1 MTNIKGGSGGKTA
14 IDSRCSAAYIMPMS
28 QGIDEILGP
37 GGLLSSAVEGY
48 EPRNSQVEMA
58 HLIEEALR
66 TGRHAMIEGGTGTG
80 KTFGYL
86 VPLVLSR
93 KKCVIS
99 TGTKNLQEQIYLKDI
114 PLLSRAGL
122 RGIDAVMMKGRRNY
136 LCLYRFDRV
145 FSERLFPAAA
155 GTKKRIERW
164 LAATRF
170 ADRAELPWLS
180 DEDPLWD
187 ELSASSEQCLGS
199 DCPFLENCFL
209 GKLRSRAAEARI
221 VIVNHHL
228 MCADLKIRQ
237 GGFGE
242 IIPRSQ
248 VVLFDEAHSLDD
260 VATSYFGERLSSHQL
275 MDLTADWR
283 KTDRDPEA
291 GRGTSTA
298 GYLAEIT
305 AGVEDLLA
313 LFTGLPEKDK
323 INDRLIVKLRR
334 GPAAKIDRALASLH
348 AAGASASEEPEL
360 PLLAQRAAEY
370 RNVMKEIFST
380 DDWNHLVWYEKRARS
395 VILHSSPLDVA
406 RPLQESLYKKVENVI
421 FTSATLTTVGN
432 FDYVRSRL
440 GVQDALEAAYPSHFD
455 FSAQSLL
462 YIPRDMPPPGDTSF
476 PHALATRILDLL
488 HRTRGRAL
496 VLFTSYNNLN
506 KVFDFLSGRLP
517 YTIFRQG
524 DAPRTALLQ
533 AFREDLHS
541 VLLATGSFWEGV
553 DVPGEALSCLVI
565 DKLPFASPS
574 EPVISARIE
583 AIRER
588 GGNPFFEY
596 QVPSAIISLK
606 QGLGRLI
613 RKKTDRGILAILDVR
628 LLTSRYG
635 TMFLSSLPRIPLTNE
650 TSAISSFIEAD
661 AHRRG

>member
-1 MTNIKGGSGGKTA
+1 MVMFQE
-14 IDSRCSAAYIMPMS
+14 ID
-28 QGIDEILGP
+28 DILGP
-37 GGLLSSAVEGY
+37 GGLLASAVEGY
-48 EPRNSQVEMA
+48 EPRSSQIDMA

-66 TGRHAMIEGGTGTG
+66 SGRDAMIEGGTGTG

-145 FSERLFPAAA
+145 FSERLFPAA
-155 GTKKRIERW
+155 GSVKKRIERW
-164 LAATRF
+164 LATTSF
-170 ADRAELPWLS
+170 ADRAELTWMS

-209 GKLRSRAAEARI
+209 AKLRSRAAEARI

-228 MCADLKIRQ
+228 MCADLRIRQ

-248 VVLFDEAHSLDD
+248 VVLFDEAHSLDE

-275 MDLTADWR
+275 MDLASDWR
-283 KTDRDPEA
+283 KADRNLEA
-291 GRGTSTA
+291 DRTTSAT
-298 GYLAEIT
+298 GHLADIT
-305 AGVEDLLA
+305 AGVEGMLA
-313 LFTGLPEKDK
+313 LFTGLPEKGQ
-323 INDRLIVKLRR
+323 INDRLLDKLWK
-334 GPAAKIDRALASLH
+334 GPAVAINRGLSGLH
-348 AAGASASEEPEL
+348 AAGASASDEPEL
-360 PLLAQRAAEY
+360 PLLAQKAAEY
-370 RNVMKEIFST
+370 RNVLEEIFSAA
-380 DDWNHLVWYEKRARS
+380 DSNHLVWYEKRARS

-406 RPLQESLYKKVENVI
+406 GPLQESLYKKVENVI

-432 FDYVRSRL
+432 FDYLRSRL
-440 GVQDALEAAYPSHFD
+440 GVQNALEAAYPSHFD

-462 YIPRDMPPPGDTSF
+462 YIPRDLPSPGDPLF
-476 PHALATRILDLL
+476 PDALAHRILDILC
-488 HRTRGRAL
+488 RTRGRAL

-506 KVFDFLSGRLP
+506 KVFDFLSGRVP

-553 DVPGEALSCLVI
+553 DVPGEALSCLII

-574 EPVISARIE
+574 EPIISARIE
-583 AIRER
+583 AVRER
-588 GGNPFFEY
+588 GGNPFIEY

-635 TMFLSSLPRIPLTNE
+635 SMFLSSLPRIPLTNE
-650 TSAISSFIEAD
+650 MSAISAFMD
-661 AHRRG
+661 AEKHRRG

>member
-1 MTNIKGGSGGKTA
+1 MI
-14 IDSRCSAAYIMPMS
+14 IDSELPAAYIMPMS
-28 QGIDEILGP
+28 QQIDEILGP
-37 GGLLSSAVEGY
+37 GGLLAGAVEGY

-66 TGRHAMIEGGTGTG
+66 SGRHAMIEGGTGTG

-122 RGIDAVMMKGRRNY
+122 RGIDAVMMKGRKNY

-155 GTKKRIERW
+155 GAKRRLERW
-164 LAATRF
+164 LATTRF
-170 ADRAELPWLS
+170 ADRAELPWLQ
-180 DEDPLWD
+180 DEDPLWN

-228 MCADLKIRQ
+228 MCADLRIRQ

-248 VVLFDEAHSLDD
+248 VVLFDEAHSLDE

-283 KTDRDPEA
+283 KADRNIEA
-291 GRGTSTA
+291 GREPASA
-298 GYLAEIT
+298 GHLEEII
-305 AGVEDLLA
+305 AGVQDLLA
-313 LFTGLPEKDK
+313 LFMELPEKGKVD
-323 INDRLIVKLRR
+323 DGLIGKLQK
-334 GPAAKIDRALASLH
+334 GPAVKIDRGLFGLG
-348 AAGASASEEPEL
+348 AAGASATEEPEL
-360 PLLAQRAAEY
+360 PLLAQRASEY
-370 RNVMKEIFST
+370 RKAMAEIFSA
-380 DDWNHLVWYEKRARS
+380 DDSNHLFWYEKRARS
-395 VILHSSPLDVA
+395 VILHASPLDVA
-406 RPLQESLYKKVENVI
+406 GPLQESLYKKVENVI

-455 FSAQSLL
+455 FSTQSLL
-462 YIPRDMPPPGDTSF
+462 YIPRDLPPPGDPSF
-476 PHALATRILDLL
+476 PGALAPRILDIL
-488 HRTRGRAL
+488 HLTRGRAL

-574 EPVISARIE
+574 EPIISARIE

-588 GGNPFFEY
+588 GGNPFIEY

-613 RKKTDRGILAILDVR
+613 RKRTDRGILAILDVR

-635 TMFLSSLPRIPLTNE
+635 SMFLSSLPPMSLTSE
-650 TSAISSFIEAD
+650 MSAISGFMEPEVHTGD
-661 AHRRG
+661 

>member
-1 MTNIKGGSGGKTA
+1 
-14 IDSRCSAAYIMPMS
+14 MPMF
-28 QGIDEILGP
+28 QEIDEILGP
-37 GGLLSSAVEGY
+37 GGLLAGAVEGY
-48 EPRNSQVEMA
+48 EPRSSQIDMA
-58 HLIEEALR
+58 HLIEGALHS
-66 TGRHAMIEGGTGTG
+66 GMDAMIEGGTGTG

-86 VPLVLSR
+86 VPLILSR

-145 FSERLFPAAA
+145 FSERLFPAA
-155 GTKKRIERW
+155 GGVKKRIERW
-164 LAATRF
+164 LATTSF
-170 ADRAELPWLS
+170 ADRAELTWMS

-209 GKLRSRAAEARI
+209 AKLRSRAAEARI

-228 MCADLKIRQ
+228 MCADLRIRQ

-248 VVLFDEAHSLDD
+248 VVLFDEAHSLDE

-275 MDLTADWR
+275 MDLTSDWR
-283 KTDRDPEA
+283 KADRHVEA
-291 GRGTSTA
+291 DRAPSSAGHLADITTS
-298 GYLAEIT
+298 
-305 AGVEDLLA
+305 VEAMLA
-313 LFTGLPEKDK
+313 LFTELPGKGK
-323 INDRLIVKLRR
+323 INDKLMDKLWKGPMVALTR
-334 GPAAKIDRALASLH
+334 GLSGLNT
-348 AAGASASEEPEL
+348 AGASALDEPEL

-370 RNVMKEIFST
+370 RNVLEEIFSAA
-380 DDWNHLVWYEKRARS
+380 DSNHLVWYEKRARS

-406 RPLQESLYKKVENVI
+406 GPLQESLYKKVESVL

-432 FDYVRSRL
+432 FDYLRSRL

-462 YIPRDMPPPGDTSF
+462 YIPRDLPSPGDASF
-476 PHALATRILDLL
+476 PDALAPRILDILC
-488 HRTRGRAL
+488 RTRGRAL

-553 DVPGEALSCLVI
+553 DVPGETLSCLII

-574 EPVISARIE
+574 EPIISARIE

-588 GGNPFFEY
+588 GGNPFIEY

-628 LLTSRYG
+628 ILTSRYG
-635 TMFLSSLPRIPLTNE
+635 SMFLSSLPRIPLTNE
-650 TSAISSFIEAD
+650 MSAISAFMNAEK
-661 AHRRG
+661 H